1 MKMLSN
7 SYALLK
13 YSLFSLWMIF
23 GLLITPSITYGQG
36 VTFEITNIGAAT
48 KRIKAIDATTGQTL
62 ASRISYGGFT
72 PIGNYNAGLKT
83 FSFNWRNSFNKNK
96 VAVFTTIPNKGYR
109 GEGLLVT
116 RGGSD
121 NFMPRIKF
129 NSVLSL
135 FSIVYRNS
143 LNDYRAEVFKINP
156 NASGSQIWTLIALK
170 GGGTSFMPRIKFS
183 NTLQLFSIVW
193 PNHWNL
199 NKVAV
204 FTSTTGSQQN
214 MLAIRAGGNAFVPQV
229 CFFSQGFGLVW
240 PSPSNGRKRAQ
251 FTLSGGVV
259 ATETCNTTCGC
270 GPVASPV
277 TDIENNVTGKAG
289 PTSNANISAI
299 QKYPNAINLEHQIP
313 TGSEVSPELLN
324 GVDLNI
330 TGIDNRDVELTH
342 DLALSKLTVF
352 PNPAQIGSN
361 LTLEFQLSNPSEHS
375 VLTIY
380 DMVGKKI
387 QEQKVSLEKGAN
399 TINIATDK
407 LSKGMFYIILQNGD
421 DLIKH
426 KVMVQ

>member
-289 PTSNANISAI
+289 PTSNASNANISAI

-330 TGIDNRDVELTH
+330 TGID
-342 DLALSKLTVF
+342 
-352 PNPAQIGSN
+352 
-361 LTLEFQLSNPSEHS
+361 NPSEHS